1 MPAQAI
7 EKRCQ
12 LGRNSERRHALGF
25 EWIDL
30 DDQLLARKRF
40 RLEVLLA
47 LLGCEDALSSNATIN
62 SLWRPTNPVVLRHCK
77 IA

>member
-7 EKRCQ
+7 ETRCQ
-12 LGRNSERRHALGF
+12 LGRNSERRQALGL

-40 RLEVLLA
+40 RLEIPLA
-47 LLGCEDALSSNATIN
+47 LLGCENALFFKRYNQQPLAPEKSM
-62 SLWRPTNPVVLRHCK
+62 VLRHCK